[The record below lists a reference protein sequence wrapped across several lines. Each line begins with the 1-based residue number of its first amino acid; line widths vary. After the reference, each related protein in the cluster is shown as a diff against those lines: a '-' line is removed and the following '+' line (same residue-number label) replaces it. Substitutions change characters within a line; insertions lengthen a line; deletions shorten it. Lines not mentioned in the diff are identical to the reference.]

1 MPVARQYRATA
12 GPITLEVYVADRCPE
27 FGATRGFRH
36 PVRTVRAN
44 GRAWSDQPDRLEPL
58 GRRAYPPGELGRPGC
73 VTRRWSIWL
82 RSYSPS
88 RTTSSQWQGFVADF
102 LSRAIPR
109 QDRAGQNL
117 QRDELPE
124 TQA

>member
-27 FGATRGFRH
+27 LGATLGFRH

-44 GRAWSDQPDRLEPL
+44 GRAWSDQLGRLELL
-58 GRRAYPPGELGRPGC
+58 GRRTYPPEEPGRPGC

-82 RSYSPS
+82 CSSSPS

-102 LSRAIPR
+102 LSRAIRSPS
-109 QDRAGQNL
+109 
-117 QRDELPE
+117 RDHRCQGP
-124 TQA
+124 